1 MVRSA
6 ASTLRQ
12 RRNRLAGSLPPI
24 EMTLR
29 GSLYKRFIRCGKSLC
44 RCQLPG
50 ARGHGPYHYLTV
62 NRGAGNTISLKIPEQ
77 MVEEVA
83 EWVRN
88 YKELHRKLE
97 EISRINLELVA
108 ENKKQEKTKG
118 RGRR

>member
-1 MVRSA
+1 MTRKTM
-6 ASTLRQ
+6 STLRQ
-12 RRNRLAGSLPPI
+12 RRNRLAGNLPPI
-24 EMTLR
+24 ELTLR

-44 RCQLPG
+44 RCKLPG

-97 EISRINLELVA
+97 EISRINLELIA
-108 ENKKQEKTKG
+108 ENKKLEKTK
-118 RGRR
+118 RREK